1 MMQDLSKQQP
11 LGGETAL
18 VVFSGGQDS
27 ATCLAWSLARFGRVL
42 TLGFDYGQRHRV
54 ELDCRRRVRDALAT
68 LSPQWAGRL
77 GEDVLL
83 TLDTYRQCGESAL
96 TATQPPADGT
106 PLGAPAADGLPN
118 TFVPGRNLLFGL
130 QAAIW
135 AYARN
140 IRHLV
145 LGVCQSDSSGYPDCR
160 DDSIK
165 ALQLALNLGMD
176 TRYVLHTPLMWLD
189 KCGAWQLAEQ
199 LGGSALVDAIVEE
212 SHTCYAG
219 ERGTRHDWGYGCG
232 QCPACRLRA
241 RGYAA
246 YRAARD
252 AALSE
257 GTLRA

>member
-1 MMQDLSKQQP
+1 MMRERSDQQP
-11 LGGETAL
+11 LARETAL

-42 TLGFDYGQRHRV
+42 TLGFDYGQRHHV
-54 ELDCRRRVRDALAT
+54 ELECRRRVREALAA
-68 LSPQWAGRL
+68 LSPRWAERL

-83 TLDTYRQCGESAL
+83 TLDTYRQCGENAL
-96 TATQPPADGT
+96 TATGT
-106 PLGAPAADGLPN
+106 PDAAPLGATAADGLPN

-135 AYARN
+135 AYGRD

-176 TRYVLHTPLMWLD
+176 THYVLHTPLMWLD

-199 LGGSALVDAIVEE
+199 LGGTALVDAIVEE

-246 YRAARD
+246 YKAACAD
-252 AALSE
+252 ALSQ
-257 GTLRA
+257 GTPHA

>member
-1 MMQDLSKQQP
+1 MIREQSDRQP
-11 LGGETAL
+11 LAQETAL

-42 TLGFDYGQRHRV
+42 TLGFDYGQRHHV
-54 ELDCRRRVRDALAT
+54 ELDCRRRVREALAA
-68 LSPQWAGRL
+68 LSPRWAERL

-83 TLDTYRQCGESAL
+83 TLDTYRQCGENAL
-96 TATQPPADGT
+96 TATGT
-106 PLGAPAADGLPN
+106 PDAAPLGATAADGLPN

-135 AYARN
+135 AYETN
-140 IRHLV
+140 IRHRV

-176 TRYVLHTPLMWLD
+176 THYVLHTPLMWLD

-199 LGGSALVDAIVEE
+199 LGGTALVDAIVEE

-246 YRAARD
+246 YKAACAD
-252 AALSE
+252 ALSQ
-257 GTLRA
+257 GTPHA

>member
-1 MMQDLSKQQP
+1 MMQDLSEQQP

-54 ELDCRRRVRDALAT
+54 ELDCRRRVRDALAA
-68 LSPQWAGRL
+68 LSPRWAERL

-83 TLDTYRQCGESAL
+83 TLDTYRESGQNAL
-96 TATQPPADGT
+96 TPAGTATDAA
-106 PLGAPAADGLPN
+106 PLGATAADGLPN

-135 AYARN
+135 AYEKN

-176 TRYVLHTPLMWLD
+176 AHYVLHTPLMWLD

-199 LGGSALVDAIVEE
+199 LGGAALVDAIVEE
-212 SHTCYAG
+212 SHTCCARDGAACAG
-219 ERGTRHDWGYGCG
+219 PWLRSAGC
-232 QCPACRLRA
+232 A
-241 RGYAA
+241 RGS
-246 YRAARD
+246 R
-252 AALSE
+252 
-257 GTLRA
+257 